1 MPKKGKVKRRE
12 MKILLFL
19 SADIF
24 FFFFVSHFHLPL
36 LATTFQFSQQQH
48 NTNKKKTLNITMA
61 NALSSI
67 RSFVLSNIG
76 KLEGLVAACH

>member
-24 FFFFVSHFHLPL
+24 FFFCFTIHLPL